1 MRIRLLLCS
10 LLAVLSVYGQEV
22 AGVDSIVSVQSD
34 SLVRA
39 IRHDMALNTADEFV
53 PDTLFQTSADST
65 LTAESDTAG
74 FKPVSQK
81 SLWYAALFP
90 GLGQIYNR
98 RYWKLPIV
106 VGGAVGITYAITWNN
121 KYYEAYT
128 YAYRDLND
136 NDPRTNYHI
145 KLLGEDAASK
155 SSLITNR
162 QQSFRRQRDL
172 SIIIGVLFYGL
183 CILDAYVDA
192 ELFNFDIS
200 DDISLGVGRPASD
213 PSTAFPTYDQQI
225 TQATPIS
232 LSWHINF

>member
-10 LLAVLSVYGQEV
+10 LLAVLSVHGQEV
-22 AGVDSIVSVQSD
+22 AVDSIVSVQSD
-34 SLVRA
+34 SLVNV
-39 IRHDMALNTADEFV
+39 IRQDMAIN
-53 PDTLFQTSADST
+53 PDTATIA
-65 LTAESDTAG
+65 ASDTAE
-74 FKPVSQK
+74 FKPVTQK

-106 VGGAVGITYAITWNN
+106 AGGAVGITYAITWNN

-136 NDPRTNYHI
+136 NDPNTNYHI

-162 QQSFRRQRDL
+162 QQTFRRQRDL

-183 CILDAYVDA
+183 CVLDAYVDA
-192 ELFNFDIS
+192 ELFNFDIT
-200 DDISLGVGRPASD
+200 DDISLGVGRPATD
-213 PSTAFPTYDQQI
+213 PTTAFPSYDQQI
-225 TQATPIS
+225 TQATPIT
-232 LSWHINF
+232 LSWHLNF

>member
-10 LLAVLSVYGQEV
+10 LLAVLSVHGQEV
-22 AGVDSIVSVQSD
+22 AVDSIASIQSD
-34 SLVRA
+34 SLVNV
-39 IRHDMALNTADEFV
+39 IRQDMAIN
-53 PDTLFQTSADST
+53 PDTST
-65 LTAESDTAG
+65 IAASDTAE
-74 FKPVSQK
+74 FKPITQK

-106 VGGAVGITYAITWNN
+106 AGGAVGITYAITWNN

-136 NDPRTNYHI
+136 NDPNTNYHI

-162 QQSFRRQRDL
+162 QQTFRRQRDL

-183 CILDAYVDA
+183 CVLDAYVDA
-192 ELFNFDIS
+192 ELFNFDIT
-200 DDISLGVGRPASD
+200 DDISLGVGRPTTD
-213 PSTAFPTYDQQI
+213 PTTAFPSYDQQI
-225 TQATPIS
+225 TQATPIT
-232 LSWHINF
+232 LSWHLNF